1 METKK
6 TKIEVGSGIVRI
18 TKREHLRAIRHLF
31 ILVTLTT
38 EREIKRDVDREKWEE
53 RETKE

>member
-6 TKIEVGSGIVRI
+6 NKIEVESGSVRI